1 MNDTLLAV
9 KSKSYRIVI
18 ILCVVAVPFAMTAH
32 FAFELITEVQCL
44 AIILACVIILGLG
57 IIIIRANMIYAK
69 QEKEL
74 RMYRTYVNPME
85 ELIREVRA
93 RQHEFDN
100 HLNCI
105 LNMHVTIDNYDEL
118 VKKQSE
124 YILGIADDRKNSF
137 VPLLKLSNKVLAAF
151 VYTKIVSVRKDVSF
165 EIEVGSRQIPSNVP
179 DRDMV
184 EIVGTLI
191 DNAVEACYEDNNQ
204 ISISIGEE
212 DEKLLF
218 IVRNKHDKIP
228 LSRLGEFFLK
238 GYSTKTTTGK
248 RGLGLYNAKK
258 LVKKW
263 KGEIFVHNEEI
274 EGKNYI
280 CFGVKM

>member
-18 ILCVVAVPFAMTAH
+18 ILCVAAVPIALTAH
-32 FAFELITEVQCL
+32 FAFNIISAVQCL
-44 AIILACVIILGLG
+44 AIILSCVIVLGLG

-184 EIVGTLI
+184 EIIGTLI

-204 ISISIGEE
+204 IIISIGEE

-218 IVRNKHDKIP
+218 VVRNRHDKIP
-228 LSRLGEFFLK
+228 LSRLSEFFTK
-238 GYSTKTTTGK
+238 GYSTKATTGK

-280 CFGVKM
+280 RFGVKM

>member
-18 ILCVVAVPFAMTAH
+18 ILCVVAVPFALAAH
-32 FAFELITEVQCL
+32 FAFDIISAVQCL
-44 AIILACVIILGLG
+44 AIILSCVIILGLG

-118 VKKQSE
+118 VKRQSE

-151 VYTKIVSVRKDVSF
+151 VYTKIVSVKKDVSF
-165 EIEVGSRQIPSNVP
+165 EIEVGSRQVPSNVP

-191 DNAVEACYEDNNQ
+191 DNAVEACYENNNQ
-204 ISISIGEE
+204 ISISIGE
-212 DEKLLF
+212 DDDKLLF
-218 IVRNKHDKIP
+218 IVRNKHDKIS
-228 LSRLGEFFLK
+228 LSKLGEFFTK

-263 KGEIFVHNEEI
+263 KGEIFVHNEEVKG
-274 EGKNYI
+274 ENYI
-280 CFGVKM
+280 CFGVKL

>member
-9 KSKSYRIVI
+9 KSKSYRVI
-18 ILCVVAVPFAMTAH
+18 SILCVAAVPFALTAH
-32 FAFELITEVQCL
+32 FAFNLISAVQCL
-44 AIILACVIILGLG
+44 AIILSAIIVLGVG
-57 IIIIRANMIYAK
+57 IIVIRANMIYAK

-74 RMYRTYVNPME
+74 KMYRTYVNPME

-118 VKKQSE
+118 VKRQSE
-124 YILGIADDRKNSF
+124 YILGIADDRKSSF

-151 VYTKIVSVRKDVSF
+151 VYTKIVSVKKAVVF
-165 EIEVGSRQIPSNVP
+165 EIEVGNRQIPSNVP

-184 EIVGTLI
+184 EIIGTLI
-191 DNAVEACYEDNNQ
+191 DNAVEACYENNNR

-212 DEKLLF
+212 NDKLLF
-218 IVRNKHDKIP
+218 VVRNKHEKIP
-228 LSRLGEFFLK
+228 LSRLGEFFAK

-263 KGEIFVHNEEI
+263 KGEIFVQNEEI
-274 EGKNYI
+274 DGENYI
-280 CFGVKM
+280 CFGVRL